1 MRYSAFPRRLLL
13 PPMTRPVAGSRGP
26 TLRMS
31 KPRML
36 YSPPRNSFSKMGR
49 IEFAQTFAAQICP

>member
-1 MRYSAFPRRLLL
+1 
-13 PPMTRPVAGSRGP
+13 MTTPVRGSRGP

-36 YSPPRNSFSKMGR
+36 YSPPRNSFSKIGSAMVS
-49 IEFAQTFAAQICP
+49 P